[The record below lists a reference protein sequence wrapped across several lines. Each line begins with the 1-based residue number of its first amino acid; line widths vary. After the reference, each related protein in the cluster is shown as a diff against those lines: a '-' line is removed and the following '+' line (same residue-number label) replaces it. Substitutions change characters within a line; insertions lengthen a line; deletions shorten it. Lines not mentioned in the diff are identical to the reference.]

1 MLKTGMPVTNRD
13 QLVYHFFTNDIEKN
27 YKPIKNELLAS
38 GAATAVVK
46 TNSPI
51 TEVWSDGWG
60 QEWEGKDPHD
70 KTDFY
75 RFVADDGLGKVT
87 NLKFVHICDFDLQTF
102 PTDSTGM
109 IINESALKVMK
120 FKDPIGK
127 L

>member
-1 MLKTGMPVTNRD
+1 MR
-13 QLVYHFFTNDIEKN
+13 
-27 YKPIKNELLAS
+27 
-38 GAATAVVK
+38 
-46 TNSPI
+46 
-51 TEVWSDGWG
+51 WG

-87 NLKFVHICDFDLQTF
+87 NLKFVHGRDFDLQTF

-120 FKDPIGK
+120 FKDPLGKIVKDNGMEWHIIGVVK
-127 L
+127 DFILLRLTKPVRPLLIMGANLTGFKPSSLN